1 MPRLGYPLVVL
12 PHAVLLDLDG
22 TLVDSEPF
30 HAESI
35 ARYMAGHGIT
45 LDERERAFVIGH
57 GWREIHAELRV
68 HERLG
73 VDLTGLQAGSG
84 HAKIG
89 MRAEGFSMKVLE
101 GARELVELLSELAIP
116 TAIVSGSSRAE
127 IGEALDELGF
137 AERLHFWLGAEDYP
151 RGKPAPDGYLH
162 AVERLVVAP
171 ARTLVFEDSRAGI
184 ASGLAAGMRVI
195 ATAAANPPPGTPGH
209 QDQSR
214 AHLRLADLR
223 GIDHELL
230 RRAMTELA

>member
-1 MPRLGYPLVVL
+1 VGYPSVVL

-22 TLVDSEPF
+22 TLIDSESF

-35 ARYMAGHGIT
+35 ARYMAGRGVT

-57 GWREIHAELRV
+57 AWREIHAELRV
-68 HERLG
+68 LERLG
-73 VDLTGLQAGSG
+73 DDLAALQAGSG

-89 MRAEGFSMKVLE
+89 MRAEGFGLRVLE
-101 GARELVELLSELAIP
+101 GARELVELLSELTIP

-127 IGEALDELGF
+127 IAEALDELGF
-137 AERLHFWLGAEDYP
+137 AARMHFWLGAEDYP

-162 AVERLVVAP
+162 AATRLAVAP
-171 ARTLVFEDSRAGI
+171 ARTLVIEDSHAGI

-195 ATAAANPPPGTPGH
+195 ATAAANPPQGTAGY
-209 QDQSR
+209 QDQSG
-214 AHLRLADLR
+214 AHLKLPDLR

-230 RRAMTELA
+230 RRVMMEQA